1 MSAPPDDLPPEAARA
16 VPILDVYRHSADRK
30 LVAEHNA
37 LRKQL
42 REQGHWEHD
51 PNDPDTLC
59 LSPTDGFGHDLQEQC
74 NKIIARI
81 DAGFLEKLQRGE
93 LTAWARDTS
102 PLAPFREVPASAW
115 KVLPLG
121 DIVAGRLPV
130 PGGPE
135 LFDIRVGP
143 KVTQQP
149 SPPTQP
155 AAAPQEPPAPQP
167 PEPTT
172 GAPGRPSSM
181 HLVEAEFERRCAAGT
196 LAPTLKEQARL
207 LEDWFRRQ
215 YPETQPVTAKTI
227 ENRLRDPF
235 RRAKGGQG

>member
-1 MSAPPDDLPPEAARA
+1 MPPRPDDLPPEAAQA
-16 VPILDVYRHSADRK
+16 VSILDAYRHTSDRK
-30 LVAEHNA
+30 LVIEHNL

-42 REQGHWEHD
+42 REEGCWQYD
-51 PNDPDTLC
+51 PDDPDTLY
-59 LSPTDGFGHDLQEQC
+59 LSPTDGHGHALLKQTEE
-74 NKIIARI
+74 IVARI
-81 DAGFLEKLQRGE
+81 DTAFLDRLRRGE
-93 LTAWARDTS
+93 LTAWARDAS
-102 PLAPFREVPASAW
+102 PLAPFREIPASAW
-115 KVLPLG
+115 KVLPIG
-121 DIVAGRLPV
+121 DIVAGRLKV

-135 LFDIRVGP
+135 LFDIHVGP
-143 KVTQQP
+143 KVTHP
-149 SPPTQP
+149 SSPPAQP

-181 HLVEAEFERRCAAGT
+181 HLVEAEFERRCATET

-207 LEDWFRRQ
+207 LEEWFRRQ

>member
-1 MSAPPDDLPPEAARA
+1 MSAPPDGLPPEAAQA
-16 VPILDVYRHSADRK
+16 VSILDAYRHSADRK

-42 REQGHWEHD
+42 REQGRWEHD
-51 PNDPDTLC
+51 PNDPDTHY

-135 LFDIRVGP
+135 LFDIHVGQ

-149 SPPTQP
+149 SPPVQTAP
-155 AAAPQEPPAPQP
+155 AAPQEPQP

-181 HLVEAEFERRCAAGT
+181 HLVEAVFERRCATGA

-207 LEDWFRRQ
+207 LEEWFRRQ

>member
-1 MSAPPDDLPPEAARA
+1 MSAPPDGLPPEAARA
-16 VPILDVYRHSADRK
+16 VPILDAYRQSADRK

-42 REQGHWEHD
+42 REQGRWEHD
-51 PNDPDTLC
+51 PDDPDTHY

-143 KVTQQP
+143 KVTHP
-149 SPPTQP
+149 SSPPVP
-155 AAAPQEPPAPQP
+155 AVAALQEPPAPQP

-181 HLVEAEFERRCAAGT
+181 HLVEAEFERRCTAGT

-207 LEDWFRRQ
+207 LEDWFRRH

-235 RRAKGGQG
+235 RREKGGQG